1 MIFVFK
7 TSVKSKQQVKRLQSH
22 FNNLLLDGKWNF
34 DLDDCDKILRVES
47 ESDVVFQVVD
57 FLTTNGFQCSELEN

>member
-22 FNNLLLDGKWNF
+22 FNNVVLDGKWNF

-47 ESDVVFQVVD
+47 ETDIGFQILD
-57 FLTTNGFQCSELEN
+57 FLTSSGFHCTELEH